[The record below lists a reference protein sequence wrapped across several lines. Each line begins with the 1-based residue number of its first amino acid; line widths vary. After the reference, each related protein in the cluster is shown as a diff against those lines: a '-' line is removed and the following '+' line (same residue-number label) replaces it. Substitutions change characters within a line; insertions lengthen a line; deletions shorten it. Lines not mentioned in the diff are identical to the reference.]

1 MLIKQVFIV
10 TECNTTKAED
20 LWYQDV
26 ARHLQAIFDIKSFLI
41 DLTQV
46 KTEDDLKKQ
55 QQEFELITRS
65 MRDPFLIISH
75 GIGSRM
81 VTQSQILTRMPH
93 IMVAPYLYHS
103 SNHEYEAIAQPFN
116 FLPFGWPELEKFTDT
131 FLIELGGDTLI
142 DKISHKEAGTLRQLH
157 FHYVPYDGH
166 GAITGSHN
174 EQIPDITAEVMRIM
188 VQRGYALENEKFLQF
203 KKELTVHPLHITP
216 AIEIE
221 TLSRELAL
229 ATSETSPAAISALL
243 REAREKEAFYAKVT
257 HARKDKFD
265 KQIAILVLIFGI
277 FALII
282 ILLNDT
288 ISFTAPKPVTTQT
301 GIYIQT
307 PYIKNV
313 LASNDTVLFETS
325 KNSQEIFN
333 RKTYL
338 IDKGISEA
346 ILVTSGFED
355 VYLIE
360 APKSPRTILFE
371 INDTTAYLSQQDDLM
386 RAFLRVPMTEKLD
399 VEFNLEQQ
407 LYSIT
412 YKDITLYSTCVSGT
426 ICGMS
431 TNKDLLLKMK
441 SEIFSSD
448 TIKK

>member
-81 VTQSQILTRMPH
+81 VTQSQMLTRMPH
-93 IMVAPYLYHS
+93 IMIAPYLYHS
-103 SNHEYEAIAQPFN
+103 SNHDYETIAQPFN

-131 FLIELGGDTLI
+131 FLVELGGDTLI

-174 EQIPDITAEVMRIM
+174 EQIPDITAEIMRIM
-188 VQRGYALENEKFLQF
+188 VQRGYAQENEKFLQF
-203 KKELTVHPLHITP
+203 KKELTSHPLHITP

-229 ATSETSPAAISALL
+229 ATSETSPAEISALL
-243 REAREKEAFYAKVT
+243 REAREKEAFYAKVV

-265 KQIAILVLIFGI
+265 KQIAILVLIFGV
-277 FALII
+277 FALVII
-282 ILLNDT
+282 FLNDT
-288 ISFTAPKPVTTQT
+288 ISFTEPKPVTTQT
-301 GIYIQT
+301 GIYLQA
-307 PYIKNV
+307 PYIQSV
-313 LASNDTVLFETS
+313 LSSDDTVVFETS

-333 RKTYL
+333 RKSYL
-338 IDKGISEA
+338 IDHGIGEP
-346 ILVTSGFED
+346 ILAPSGFED
-355 VYLIE
+355 IYLIE

-371 INDTTAYLSQQDDLM
+371 INDTTAYLREQEDIM
-386 RAFLRVPMTEKLD
+386 RAFLKIPVGEKSAI
-399 VEFNLEQQ
+399 EFNLEEQ
-407 LYSIT
+407 LFVMK
-412 YKDITLYSTCVSGT
+412 YKDATLYSTCVSGSV
-426 ICGMS
+426 CGIS
-431 TNKDLLLKMK
+431 TNKDLLLTMK
-441 SEIFSSD
+441 SELFSSD
-448 TIKK
+448 VIKK